1 MKKMYV
7 DVGELGWS
15 LYLSG
20 HMRWLKE
27 HTDDYI
33 AVTTHADRHC
43 LYNRVV
49 DAVYSVPDD
58 FYTKFRRGREVF
70 FGLRGVSA
78 TELSDYFAKR
88 INSKYELKGVF
99 GYKIKWDK
107 IIFKA
112 LHLKGIYGREM
123 FETWYKMEQMILTG
137 LDITPIITH
146 RFNVNDFMEGF
157 KIMEEGN
164 CGKVILDW
172 E

>member
-1 MKKMYV
+1 
-7 DVGELGWS
+7 
-15 LYLSG
+15 
-20 HMRWLKE
+20 
-27 HTDDYI
+27 T
-33 AVTTHADRHC
+33 
-43 LYNRVV
+43 RV
-49 DAVYSVPDD
+49 
-58 FYTKFRRGREVF
+58 E
-70 FGLRGVSA
+70 
-78 TELSDYFAKR
+78 
-88 INSKYELKGVF
+88 
-99 GYKIKWDK
+99 WDK